1 MAAFPA
7 LEPLTRQYTFG
18 SFALTEEPS
27 ASAGTIRFRHA
38 TIPAAYE
45 LTLGYEH
52 LTDGEAELI
61 RRHYDTQDGGHI
73 SFTLPAIIW
82 KGHGFSGNIAPV
94 GMRWRYTTPP
104 EETQRSAGFV
114 TLSVSLES
122 DGLRNS
128 DPDPITITISAGGA
142 GGGGSGAALTVT
154 TSLTAGTAT
163 GA

>member
-1 MAAFPA
+1 MSVFPE
-7 LEPLTRQYTFG
+7 LEPATREYTFG

-27 ASAGTIRFRHA
+27 PSAGIIRFRHA

-82 KGHGFSGNIAPV
+82 KGHTFSGNIVPV
-94 GMRWRYTTPP
+94 GMRWRYTAPP
-104 EETQRSAGFV
+104 EETHRSAGYV
-114 TLSVSLES
+114 NLSVSLES
-122 DGLRNS
+122 DGQLDIS
-128 DPDPITITISAGGA
+128 LGTITSSLTAGGA
-142 GGGGSGAALTVT
+142 GGGGAGAAMTIT
-154 TSLTAGTAT
+154 TSLTAGAAT

>member
-1 MAAFPA
+1 MSTFPE
-7 LEPLTRQYTFG
+7 LEPATREYTFG

-27 ASAGTIRFRHA
+27 PSAGIIRFRHA

-52 LTDGEAELI
+52 LTDAEATLI
-61 RRHYDTQDGGHI
+61 RTHYGVQAGGFM

-82 KGHGFSGNIAPV
+82 KGHSYTGNVVPS
-94 GMRWRYTTPP
+94 GMRWRYAAPP
-104 EETQRSAGFV
+104 EETHRSAGYV
-114 TLSVSLES
+114 NLSVSLES
-122 DGLRNS
+122 DGLIEANLGEV
-128 DPDPITITISAGGA
+128 TISITSGAA
-142 GGGGSGAALTVT
+142 GGGAAGAALTVT